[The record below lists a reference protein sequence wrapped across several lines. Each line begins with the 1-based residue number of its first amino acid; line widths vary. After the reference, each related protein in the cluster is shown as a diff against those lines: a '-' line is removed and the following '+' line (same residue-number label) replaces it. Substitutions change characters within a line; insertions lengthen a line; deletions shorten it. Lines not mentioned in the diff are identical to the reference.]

1 MKYKITKNC
10 QICNNKLLDFLD
22 LGKQPL
28 CDDLTKKPD
37 NSVFLKLQVSYCKKC
52 LTAFQK
58 YNVERNV
65 LFPKNYHYR
74 SANTN
79 DVVEGLKDLVK
90 SSKKYYLS
98 LKDKIV
104 LDIGCNDGTLL
115 SLFKKEGCKTFGI
128 EPTAAF
134 KEAKK
139 KGHQIINKYFDLKTA
154 QQIKKKIKNIDI
166 ITFTNVFAHIDDLKN
181 LLASL
186 KFITNKNTLII
197 IENHYLGEVIKKNQ
211 FDTFYHEH
219 QRTYSLQSFVSISKL
234 LKTNI
239 IDYKFVKRYN
249 GNIRVYLSKTNKI
262 YKTRK
267 NIKDSLKTER
277 TIIKKIKV
285 FQKKVDNWKYSKKL
299 LLNKLVKQKGALPAK
314 AFPGRASILINLL
327 KLDAKY
333 ISNIYE
339 KNYSLKV
346 NNYAPGTNI
355 RILKEKY
362 ITTKEIQK
370 DIMIN
375 FAWHIS
381 SEIKDYVR
389 KKLKYK
395 GRIIDLISKSDFK

>member
-10 QICNNKLLDFLD
+10 QICNNKLLNFLD

-381 SEIKDYVR
+381 SEIKNYVR

>member
-10 QICNNKLLDFLD
+10 QICNNKLLNFLD

-90 SSKKYYLS
+90 SSKKYYPS

-249 GNIRVYLSKTNKI
+249 GNIRVYLRKTNKI

-381 SEIKDYVR
+381 SEIKNYVR

>member
-381 SEIKDYVR
+381 SEIKNYVR